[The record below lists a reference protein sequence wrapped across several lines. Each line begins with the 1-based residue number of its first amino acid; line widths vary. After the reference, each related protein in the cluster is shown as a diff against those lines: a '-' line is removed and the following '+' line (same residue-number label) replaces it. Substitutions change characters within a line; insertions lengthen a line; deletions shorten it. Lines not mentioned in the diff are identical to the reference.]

1 MKKTINKPLIIAI
14 FGVVLTGV
22 ALFTTIFAWFA
33 FLNTE
38 QSIIFTTGKVEV
50 LADLY
55 QANDLDFD
63 GVFDESD
70 YELKTEAININ
81 NAVSGQIYS
90 FKLVVKN
97 IGTIPGK
104 LTITLS
110 HSGVETLNKV
120 YTLSYTNLDE
130 TTYSNV
136 EETFPEGDFVIAEKA
151 SLSNASNENETVL
164 LFQIFV
170 NKNLTNAQHSQPFI
184 ISKITI
190 NLEQIPRN

>member
-33 FLNTE
+33 FVNTE

-81 NAVSGQIYS
+81 NVVSGQIYS

-97 IGTIPGK
+97 VGTIPGK

-110 HSGVETLNKV
+110 HSGVETLNKA
-120 YTLSYTNLDE
+120 YTLYYNNLDE

-136 EETFPEGDFVIAEKA
+136 EETFPEGDFVIAEMA
-151 SLSNASNENETVL
+151 SLSNISNQNETVL

>member
-1 MKKTINKPLIIAI
+1 MRKHINKPLILAI
-14 FGVVLTGV
+14 FGVVLTGA

-33 FLNTE
+33 FVKTD

-63 GVFDESD
+63 GIFDESD
-70 YELKTEAININ
+70 YELKTGPITIN
-81 NAVSGQIYS
+81 NVVSGQRYS
-90 FKLVVKN
+90 FKLVIKN
-97 IGTIPGK
+97 VGTIPGK
-104 LTITLS
+104 LTVTLS
-110 HSGVETLNKV
+110 HTGVETLNKA
-120 YTLSYTNLDE
+120 YTLHYSNLDE
-130 TTYSNV
+130 TNYSHT
-136 EETFPEGDFVIAEKA
+136 ETSFPEGEFVVAEMA
-151 SLSNASNENETVL
+151 SLTNISNENETVL

-190 NLEQIPRN
+190 DLEQIPRN